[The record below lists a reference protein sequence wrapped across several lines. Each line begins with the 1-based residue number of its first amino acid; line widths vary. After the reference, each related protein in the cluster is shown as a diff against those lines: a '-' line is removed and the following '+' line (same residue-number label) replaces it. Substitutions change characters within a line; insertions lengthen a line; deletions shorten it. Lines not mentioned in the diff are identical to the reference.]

1 MSFFEGLSKEAQAL
15 ISVLGQ
21 PKPLTPV
28 YRLNVDIRH
37 LVLGHQCTEQI
48 QLPYEYPNYAN
59 VALMRNEIKS
69 LSNDDILWV
78 MKDSNFVMGTINSFD
93 VTIVRC

>member
-21 PKPLTPV
+21 PKPSTPV
-28 YRLNVDIRH
+28 YRLSVDIRH
-37 LVLGHQCTEQI
+37 VVLGHQCTEQI
-48 QLPYEYPNYAN
+48 QLPYEYPNYTN
-59 VALMRNEIKS
+59 VALMCNEFKS

-78 MKDSNFVMGTINSFD
+78 MKDSNMVMGKIDFFD
-93 VTIVRC
+93 VSIVRC